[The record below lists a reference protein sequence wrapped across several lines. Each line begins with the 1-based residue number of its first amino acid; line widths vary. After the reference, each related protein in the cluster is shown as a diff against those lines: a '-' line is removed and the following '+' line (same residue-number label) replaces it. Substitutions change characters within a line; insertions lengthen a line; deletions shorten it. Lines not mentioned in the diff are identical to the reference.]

1 MTLPPPKYYKFFSK
15 NNTFR
20 NTFRI
25 YFNQDFYITLWLKP
39 TTIDTSYPVS
49 AVVGFWGIQIIT
61 SESSLL
67 NVDDWLWA
75 PDSGSSMFLS
85 LYSRPA
91 SLCPNTKGGS
101 RFHVFMV
108 MIKFIQWS
116 QNPQTLP
123 LELDIYLQNG
133 WLSCHGNTSNLGA
146 VNWHIS
152 PGNHLWK
159 SKFLLSRNW
168 FLSALFTRSRYYGQ
182 RC

>member
-1 MTLPPPKYYKFFSK
+1 MSLVYSMLMSGCEHQTLGVLRPYLCIHVQPE
-15 NNTFR
+15 
-20 NTFRI
+20 
-25 YFNQDFYITLWLKP
+25 
-39 TTIDTSYPVS
+39 S
-49 AVVGFWGIQIIT
+49 A
-61 SESSLL
+61 
-67 NVDDWLWA
+67 
-75 PDSGSSMFLS
+75 
-85 LYSRPA
+85 
-91 SLCPNTKGGS
+91 PNTKGGS

-146 VNWHIS
+146 VNWNIS

-168 FLSALFTRSRYYGQ
+168 FLSAIIYSFSLLWSALLGSWFIWPWTLSRQ
-182 RC
+182 HILICFFLVCNN